1 MGAVR
6 RLIGWLLVSALV
18 LCGCVVVL
26 GAWTF
31 SGMGRIEP
39 GRVLPGNA
47 TVVKDGYVSAYVIE
61 IDLDSVALVDTGNDA
76 EGKAILAELRRK
88 GLGPEAVEVILLTH
102 GHPDHTA
109 ACHLFPNAIVYAD
122 GDELPLLTGRVG
134 SSGPLTQLF
143 GAMPST
149 CSSVRPVK
157 DGDEVPLGTR
167 LARVFALPGH
177 TSGSAAWLVDGVLYL
192 GDAADASSGGRMLGA
207 KWLFTDNPARARRSL
222 ISLADRVADL
232 DVRMLAFSHSGVLVG
247 TRALAEYADG
257 NRGW

>member
-1 MGAVR
+1 MR
-6 RLIGWLLVSALV
+6 RLIGWLLMGTLV
-18 LCGCVVVL
+18 LLGTVIVL

-31 SGMGRIEP
+31 SGMGRIEN
-39 GRVLPGNA
+39 GRALPGGA
-47 TVVKDGYVSAYVIE
+47 TVVKDGYVAAYLLE
-61 IDLDSVALVDTGNDA
+61 IDQDSVALVDAGNDA
-76 EGKAILAELRRK
+76 EGKAILAELRRR
-88 GLGPEAVEVILLTH
+88 GLGPEAVEIILLTH

-109 ACHLFPNAIVYAD
+109 SCHLFPNATVYAD

-149 CSSVRPVK
+149 CTSVRPVK
-157 DGDEVPLGTR
+157 DGDEVPIGTR
-167 LARVFALPGH
+167 LARVFAVPGH

-192 GDAADASSGGRMLGA
+192 GDAADASSSGSMLSA

-222 ISLADRVADL
+222 ISLADRVDDL
-232 DVRMLAFSHSGVLVG
+232 DVRVLAFSHSGVLVG
-247 TRALAEYADG
+247 SRALAEYADA